1 MGFNLQKVV
10 PWGRSLHE
18 YTAMFALSQQ
28 DLKKRILGCADGPAS
43 FNAELTKR
51 GGHVVSVDPI
61 YHFSADEI
69 NTRIDETYLEVL
81 KQVRQNKDEFVWSH
95 IPSVDGLA
103 NMRMTAMQAFLVD
116 YASGQKE
123 GRYIEASLPTL
134 PFDDGEYELVL
145 CSHFLFLYSAHF
157 SRDFHIQSI
166 KELCRVGK
174 EARIFP
180 LLQLGATPSPHL
192 EGVLAGLSQDGFV
205 VRVED
210 VPYEFQKGGN
220 QMLRVTKGVASF

>member
-1 MGFNLQKVV
+1 MAFNLHKVV

-18 YTAMFALSQQ
+18 YTAMFALYQQ
-28 DLKKRILGCADGPAS
+28 DLGRRILGCADGPAS
-43 FNAELTKR
+43 FNAELTKL
-51 GGHVVSVDPI
+51 GGNVVSVDPI
-61 YHFSADEI
+61 YHFSGDEI
-69 NTRIDETYLEVL
+69 SSRIDETYLEVL

-103 NMRMTAMQAFLVD
+103 DIRMTAMQAFLAD

-134 PFDDGEYELVL
+134 PFDDGEYDLVL

-157 SRDFHIQSI
+157 SLDFHIQSI

-174 EARIFP
+174 ETRIFP
-180 LLQLGATPSPHL
+180 LLQLGSTP
-192 EGVLAGLSQDGFV
+192 
-205 VRVED
+205 
-210 VPYEFQKGGN
+210 
-220 QMLRVTKGVASF
+220 